1 MDDYIEELL
10 LQREAYE
17 AYKIALMDQYQYAEN
32 DAEEM

>member
-10 LQREAYE
+10 LQQEASKAVLFTQCEPYE
-17 AYKIALMDQYQYAEN
+17 D